1 MTRVEIP
8 VITPTV
14 HIDDDGKVTIECNTH
29 SMTATITPDRYHRE
43 ADVRLVR
50 ALYRASYE
58 WMVKMGE
65 IDAPQ
70 EDAA

>member
-1 MTRVEIP
+1 MTRFEIP
-8 VITPTV
+8 VLTPV
-14 HIDDDGKVTIECNTH
+14 VSIDADGKVTVACDTH
-29 SMTATITPDRYHRE
+29 ATTATITPDRHHRE
-43 ADVRLVR
+43 SDVRLVR